1 MRSIYVIS
9 RASKIDGEFQ
19 CEGVLIRDTYED
31 AIIAAQNSISDNF
44 DYVDWNDYL
53 SINDPEITEENGVYT
68 IYDDDCC
75 GHEEYYRIERC
86 VIE

>member
-9 RASKIDGEFQ
+9 HASKIDGELQ
-19 CEGVLIRDTYED
+19 CEGALIRDTYED
-31 AIIAAQNSISDNF
+31 AIIAAQNSIAEVF
-44 DYVDWNDYL
+44 GYTDWNDYL

-68 IYDDDCC
+68 IYDDDGC

>member
-9 RASKIDGEFQ
+9 RASKINGEFQ

-31 AIIAAQNSISDNF
+31 AIIAAQNSIAEDF

-53 SINDPEITEENGVYT
+53 SINDPGITEEDGIYT
-68 IYDDDCC
+68 IYDDNGL